1 MKRIAIAAIL
11 AAVSAPA
18 FAATDSASTT
28 LSGTVAQV
36 LDVSAPTNASL
47 GDLSSSA
54 VGGTALLGDVNVKS
68 NSPNG
73 LSVKISSLNGGKLL
87 GPQSQ
92 SFGYSL
98 TAPGVGTI
106 TPTVAG
112 APFNVNGGQLGGYL
126 LGNGQTVPVTIKLTS
141 LPTNKFAG
149 TYNDTV
155 TFTVEA
161 N

>member
-1 MKRIAIAAIL
+1 MKRLAIAAIL

-18 FAATDSASTT
+18 FAATDSASTAV
-28 LSGTVAQV
+28 SGNIVQILEVT
-36 LDVSAPTNASL
+36 APANVSL
-47 GDLSSSA
+47 GDLSNSA
-54 VGGTALLGDVNVKS
+54 ANSTQLLGNVNVKS

-73 LSVKISSLNGGKLL
+73 ISVKVSSTNGGKLM
-87 GPQSQ
+87 GPQNQ
-92 SFGYSL
+92 AFTYSL

-106 TPTVAG
+106 NPTTAG
-112 APFNVNGGQLGGYL
+112 APFIATAGQLGGYL
-126 LGNGQTVPVTIKLTS
+126 LGAGQTVPVSIKLNT

-149 TYNDTV
+149 AYTDTV